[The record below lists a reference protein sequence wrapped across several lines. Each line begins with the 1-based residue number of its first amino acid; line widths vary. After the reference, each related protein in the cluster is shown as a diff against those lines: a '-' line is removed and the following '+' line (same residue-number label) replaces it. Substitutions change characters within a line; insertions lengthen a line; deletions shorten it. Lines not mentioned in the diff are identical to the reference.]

1 MGAFNYLRGDNMKE
15 IPVSEYSRFLP
26 LTQNSTFC
34 KVYPMSV
41 TEGRQSGCIYTN
53 ESESVVLIR
62 HRGNFTFIYGTPDEK
77 DICEIHELILS
88 ENLKFLCQ
96 DKTLTEK
103 LLHYGGIELVM
114 RDAYCYPS
122 DKAPEIK
129 IPDGY
134 SLRSIDEEHFNA
146 LTGIVVPSLYWKDY
160 EEYSKNGIG
169 ICLMHGNEPASWAF
183 SAASSS
189 LECDIGIETA
199 EVYRRRGLA
208 FIAAAAAIRDMLPE
222 KRPAW
227 TCQRSNLGSARTA
240 EKLGFIKCG
249 EYFLIRKPL

>member
-1 MGAFNYLRGDNMKE
+1 MKE

-62 HRGNFTFIYGTPDEK
+62 HRGNFTFIYGTPDEN
-77 DICEIHELILS
+77 DIREIHELILS
-88 ENLKFLCQ
+88 EQLKFLCQ
-96 DKTLTEK
+96 DNTLADK
-103 LLHYGGIELVM
+103 LQLYGGVELIP
-114 RDAYCYPS
+114 RDEYCYPH
-122 DKAPEIK
+122 DKAPDFD

-134 SLRSIDEEHFNA
+134 SLHSIDEKLFNR
-146 LTGIVVPSLYWKDY
+146 LTGRVVPSLYWKDY
-160 EEYSKNGIG
+160 EEYSKNGRG
-169 ICLMHGNEPASWAF
+169 ICIMHGNEPASWAF

-189 LECDIGIETA
+189 LECDIGIETSEA
-199 EVYRRRGLA
+199 YRRRGLA
-208 FIAAAAAIRDMLPE
+208 FIAAAAAMMEMLPE

-249 EYFLIRKPL
+249 DYFLIRKPL